1 MAIQLDIDTAC
12 GTPAGATGNDLTG
25 KRALSASEWS
35 SSAFVNVRIPM
46 SNLEWFGVVDVNYR
60 DEFDS
65 AGNADPYDVIDAYT
79 KVNAR
84 IGVSAD
90 N

>member
-1 MAIQLDIDTAC
+1 
-12 GTPAGATGNDLTG
+12 
-25 KRALSASEWS
+25 
-35 SSAFVNVRIPM
+35 M